1 MRFDFT
7 ENEYN
12 SIIKEAMLNDEM
24 AKILMMK
31 IKGCS
36 IIEIAMTL
44 HISERTVNRKIKELK
59 RKVLKVLWVSFFCRF
74 IDIP

>member
-1 MRFDFT
+1 MRFDFNK
-7 ENEYN
+7 EEYELL
-12 SIIKEAMLNDEM
+12 KEKLMLNEEM
-24 AKILMMK
+24 SKIFEMK

-59 RKVLKVLWVSFFCRF
+59 KRIFKTL
-74 IDIP
+74 